1 MKLGREKGEKIMME
15 TKLVLLGTGTPNA
28 CPDASGPSS
37 AVVVG
42 DRAYLVD
49 FGPGVVRQ
57 AAKAYRNGIDALR
70 PDRLV
75 TAFCTHLHTDH
86 TSGYPDLI
94 FTPWVLERKEPLRV
108 FGPKGIRDM
117 TEHLLKAYKVDIDF
131 RINGFEKANEV
142 GYRVETQEINSGV
155 IYRDDRV
162 TVEAFPV
169 SHGTLESYGFKFT
182 TPDRVIVISGDTAPL
197 EIVAEKAKGCDI
209 LLHEVEY
216 TAGLA
221 AREPKWQKYHREVHT
236 LSVDLA
242 EIAKKARPKLLVTYH
257 RIYHMEI
264 QDNTVDVGAEM
275 ARRNEAILEEIR
287 NAGYEGPVVNGM
299 DLDVF

>member
-1 MKLGREKGEKIMME
+1 MKRGREKGEKIMME

-142 GYRVETQEINSGV
+142 GYRVETQEITSGV

-242 EIAKKARPKLLVTYH
+242 EIAKKAGPKLLVTYH

-299 DLDVF
+299 DLDAF

>member
-1 MKLGREKGEKIMME
+1 MKSGREKGEKIMME

-86 TSGYPDLI
+86 TAGYPDLI

-142 GYRVETQEINSGV
+142 GYRVETQEITSGV

-242 EIAKKARPKLLVTYH
+242 EIAKKAGPKLLVTYH

-287 NAGYEGPVVNGM
+287 NVGYEGPLVNGM

>member
-1 MKLGREKGEKIMME
+1 MME

-142 GYRVETQEINSGV
+142 GYRVETQEITSGV

-242 EIAKKARPKLLVTYH
+242 EIAKKAGPKLLVTYH

-299 DLDVF
+299 DLDAF

>member
-1 MKLGREKGEKIMME
+1 MME

-86 TSGYPDLI
+86 TAGYPDLI

-142 GYRVETQEINSGV
+142 GYRVETQEITSGV

-216 TAGLA
+216 AAGLA

-242 EIAKKARPKLLVTYH
+242 EIAKKAGPKLLVTYH

>member
-1 MKLGREKGEKIMME
+1 MME

-28 CPDASGPSS
+28 CPNASGPSS

-57 AAKAYRNGIDALR
+57 AAKAYQQGIDALR
-70 PDRLV
+70 PDRLMI
-75 TAFCTHLHTDH
+75 AFCTHLHTDH
-86 TSGYPDLI
+86 TAGYPDLI
-94 FTPWVLERKEPLRV
+94 FTPWVLERPKPLKV
-108 FGPKGIRDM
+108 FGPKGIQNM
-117 TEHLLKAYKVDIDF
+117 TEHILKAYETDIDF
-131 RINGFEKANEV
+131 RIHGFEKANEN
-142 GYRVETQEINSGV
+142 GYKVETTDIQPGI
-155 IYRDDRV
+155 IYQDDRV

-182 TPDRVIVISGDTAPL
+182 TPDKVIVISGDTAPL
-197 EIVAEKAKGCDI
+197 EIVAQKAEGCDI

-216 TAGLA
+216 TAGLS
-221 AREPKWQKYHREVHT
+221 AREPKWQKYHHEVHT

-242 EIAKKARPKLLVTYH
+242 KIAAKAHPRLLVTYH

-264 QDNTVDVGAEM
+264 QDNTRDVEAEM
-275 ARRNEAILEEIR
+275 ARRNTAILQEIHD
-287 NAGYEGPVVNGM
+287 AGYEGAVVNGQ

>member
-1 MKLGREKGEKIMME
+1 MME

-86 TSGYPDLI
+86 TAGYPDLI
-94 FTPWVLERKEPLRV
+94 FTPWVLERKEPLRL

-117 TEHLLKAYKVDIDF
+117 TEQLLTANKEDNAF

-142 GYRVETQEINSGV
+142 GYRVETQEITSGV

>member
-1 MKLGREKGEKIMME
+1 MME

-57 AAKAYRNGIDALR
+57 AAKASRNGIDALR

-86 TSGYPDLI
+86 TAGYPDLI

-242 EIAKKARPKLLVTYH
+242 EIAKKAGPKLLVTYH

>member
-1 MKLGREKGEKIMME
+1 MKSGREKGEKIMME

-86 TSGYPDLI
+86 TAGYPDLI

-197 EIVAEKAKGCDI
+197 EIVAEKVKGCDI

-242 EIAKKARPKLLVTYH
+242 EIAKKAGPKLLVTYH

>member
-1 MKLGREKGEKIMME
+1 MME

-86 TSGYPDLI
+86 TAGYPDLI

-108 FGPKGIRDM
+108 FGPKGIQDM

-142 GYRVETQEINSGV
+142 GYRVETQEITSGV

-299 DLDVF
+299 DLDAF

>member
-1 MKLGREKGEKIMME
+1 MME

-86 TSGYPDLI
+86 TAGYPDLI

-142 GYRVETQEINSGV
+142 GYRVETQEITSGV

-169 SHGTLESYGFKFT
+169 SHGTLESYGFKFK

-242 EIAKKARPKLLVTYH
+242 EIAKKAGPKLLVTYH